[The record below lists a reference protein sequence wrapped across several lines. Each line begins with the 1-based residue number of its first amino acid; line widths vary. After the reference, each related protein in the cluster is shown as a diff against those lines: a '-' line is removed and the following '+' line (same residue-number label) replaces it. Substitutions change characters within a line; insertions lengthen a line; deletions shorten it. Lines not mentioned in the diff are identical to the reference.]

1 MSKHSTGDDDDIIA
15 AAREG
20 FLEEAQDNLRQFE
33 QGLLAMEQDPGDA
46 EAVNSAFRA
55 AHTIKGGAGLFGFQ
69 AVVGFTHEVESV
81 LDRMR
86 DGLLAVTEPG
96 MALLLQGRDQMERLV
111 HAVRDGTEGN
121 AELEAI
127 SQRLG
132 EQLRQLRG
140 GSAGAAAPAPAAA
153 TAPPGDSSPAS
164 DDEGSGVWHLSLR
177 LGVDALR
184 NGLDPMSFIR
194 YLDTLGEVEGIRTL
208 TEAVPELL
216 LLDPEGCCLGFEIRL
231 RSPADRQTIVD
242 VFEFLQDDCELEVLA
257 PDAGAAD
264 YRRLLAQ
271 RAADEPAREAL
282 LAHWQAL
289 GLARLLETAESED
302 SG

>member
-86 DGLLAVTEPG
+86 DG
-96 MALLLQGRDQMERLV
+96 
-111 HAVRDGTEGN
+111 TEGN

-132 EQLRQLRG
+132 EQLRQLRRRISKPRQQLS
-140 GSAGAAAPAPAAA
+140 GSSSSSSG
-153 TAPPGDSSPAS
+153 TASVSVRMPSTSPS
-164 DDEGSGVWHLSLR
+164 VSR
-177 LGVDALR
+177 
-184 NGLDPMSFIR
+184 
-194 YLDTLGEVEGIRTL
+194 
-208 TEAVPELL
+208 
-216 LLDPEGCCLGFEIRL
+216 
-231 RSPADRQTIVD
+231 
-242 VFEFLQDDCELEVLA
+242 
-257 PDAGAAD
+257 
-264 YRRLLAQ
+264 
-271 RAADEPAREAL
+271 
-282 LAHWQAL
+282 
-289 GLARLLETAESED
+289 
-302 SG
+302 

>member
-1 MSKHSTGDDDDIIA
+1 MSKHSPGDDDDIIA

-121 AELEAI
+121 AELEAF
-127 SQRLG
+127 LG
-132 EQLRQLRG
+132 RGQL
-140 GSAGAAAPAPAAA
+140 P
-153 TAPPGDSSPAS
+153 
-164 DDEGSGVWHLSLR
+164 
-177 LGVDALR
+177 LGR
-184 NGLDPMSFIR
+184 KR
-194 YLDTLGEVEGIRTL
+194 
-208 TEAVPELL
+208 
-216 LLDPEGCCLGFEIRL
+216 
-231 RSPADRQTIVD
+231 RSRCPWFAD
-242 VFEFLQDDCELEVLA
+242 
-257 PDAGAAD
+257 
-264 YRRLLAQ
+264 
-271 RAADEPAREAL
+271 
-282 LAHWQAL
+282 
-289 GLARLLETAESED
+289 
-302 SG
+302 